1 MLPRPPKKAMKLSD
15 AIRRLADA
23 GVDSPAHDAR
33 ELFEHFGGYSRAS
46 LTGHDPES
54 DEPALLDAVARRCER
69 YPLQYLIG
77 ECGFYRE
84 LYRVTPDVLIPRA
97 DTELLVDVAVRKC
110 RGGERILDLCTGSG
124 CIPISVLNNT
134 KNTAAL
140 AVDISD
146 GALAVARENAA
157 RYALEGR
164 IDFLKMDLLCDFPD
178 GKWDIITANP
188 PYIPEEV
195 YETLA
200 PEIASEPRIAFV
212 AEENGL
218 LFYRRIL
225 EHGRAHL
232 KEGGLFLFEIGYDQ
246 REGIT
251 RLADRYGLSVEIL
264 RDLGGNDRV
273 AVIS

>member
-1 MLPRPPKKAMKLSD
+1 MKLSD
-15 AIRRLADA
+15 AIRHLKDA
-23 GVDSPAHDAR
+23 GVDAPAHDAR
-33 ELFEHFGGYSRAS
+33 ELFMHFGGFHRAA
-46 LTGHDPES
+46 LTGSDP
-54 DEPALLDAVARRCER
+54 DCDAPELSCAVERRCER

-97 DTELLVDVAVRKC
+97 DTELLVDVAVQKC

-124 CIPISVLNNT
+124 CIPISILHNT

-140 AVDISD
+140 AVDISEA
-146 GALAVARENAA
+146 ALAVARENAA
-157 RYALEGR
+157 RYALGER
-164 IDFLKMDLLCDFPD
+164 IDFLPMDLLRDFPD
-178 GKWDIITANP
+178 GEWDIITANP

-195 YETLA
+195 YKTLA

-225 EHGRAHL
+225 ECGRAHL
-232 KEGGLFLFEIGYDQ
+232 KDGGVFLFEIGYDQ
-246 REGIT
+246 REEIT
-251 RLADRYGLSVEIL
+251 RLAENLGLTVEIL